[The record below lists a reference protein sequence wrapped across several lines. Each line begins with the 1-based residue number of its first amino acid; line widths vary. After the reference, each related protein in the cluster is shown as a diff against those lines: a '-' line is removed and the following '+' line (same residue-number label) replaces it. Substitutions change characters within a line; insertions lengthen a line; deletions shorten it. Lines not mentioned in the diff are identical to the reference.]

1 MACSNKTGLVPL
13 RGPSLP
19 LCVIVRIERDPG
31 TRQWPSEDSP
41 STAVRRC
48 HLAGVY
54 CRNPLDHLPFL
65 NRAIRFGWSASTSH
79 FTACR
84 VPSRTFPRP
93 TADHFPEERFRQE
106 EIWIKSGF
114 FRESDFGRSFESQ
127 PNRNGPNSLNLIQ
140 KYESGTPNSCLSA
153 FSVLCGDSVVL
164 PQRTPRS
171 LRKEEAE

>member
-1 MACSNKTGLVPL
+1 MAGSNKTGLVPL

-31 TRQWPSEDSP
+31 TRQWPSTDSP

-84 VPSRTFPRP
+84 VRRVRSRDPRQIISQKRGFGKRKSEQNLHFSGKRLKTIVRFWFETERIKTF
-93 TADHFPEERFRQE
+93 E
-106 EIWIKSGF
+106 
-114 FRESDFGRSFESQ
+114 
-127 PNRNGPNSLNLIQ
+127 L
-140 KYESGTPNSCLSA
+140 TPNHE
-153 FSVLCGDSVVL
+153 
-164 PQRTPRS
+164 S
-171 LRKEEAE
+171 LVHL